1 MHVVS
6 IVVVMLFQGL
16 DKEDNFLSMFLH
28 SVYWITMLRK
38 IEDIVF
44 FSYFISKIFYINYRI
59 DRNNYWL
66 DIIDME

>member
-6 IVVVMLFQGL
+6 IVVVVLFQGL

>member
-38 IEDIVF
+38 IEDIVS